1 MQDIE
6 IISVVPLQGSVA
18 QWIRRLPTEQ
28 EIVGSSPAWVNPFWF
43 RFFIKNLNDIIQAID
58 DSSFIWADF
67 GKSRELISKIW
78 DIKLSSKLLIWFF
91 VPWIL

>member
-1 MQDIE
+1 MTFA
-6 IISVVPLQGSVA
+6 VKFTANKYKHLTLRFHGSVA

-67 GKSRELISKIW
+67 GKSKE
-78 DIKLSSKLLIWFF
+78 
-91 VPWIL
+91 